1 MKTFNHIT
9 TTNEFRELKK
19 KEVNGARQYLI
30 EDNKFYP
37 SITTVLGKD
46 PEKIKSLKQWR
57 KRVGTEEANK
67 ISTQSSRRGTR
78 VHNIIEDYLKNNL
91 DGQYNDNPLGMDMF
105 TTLQPVLDER
115 LDNIHAQEVTLWSDH
130 LGVAGQVDCVA
141 EFDNKISIVDFKTSS
156 KLKKPEWIHDY
167 YKQAAGYAVMWE
179 ERTGIPITQLVIIVT
194 VADELQPQLFVEHRD
209 NWTESLIESIDYYKK
224 EYMNG
229 L

>member
-1 MKTFNHIT
+1 MKTFNHI

-19 KEVNGARQYLI
+19 KEVNGSRQYLI
-30 EDNKFYP
+30 EDNKVYP

-46 PEKIKSLKQWR
+46 PDKIAGLKQWR
-57 KRVGTEEANK
+57 KRVGTKEANK

-78 VHNIIEDYLKNNL
+78 VHNIVEDYLKNDLN
-91 DGQYNDNPLGMDMF
+91 GQYNDNPLGMGMF
-105 TTLQPVLDER
+105 TMIQPVLDER

-141 EFDNKISIVDFKTSS
+141 EFDKKISIVDFKTSS
-156 KLKKPEWIHDY
+156 KPKKPEWIHSY

-179 ERTGIPITQLVIIVT
+179 ERTGIPITQLVVL
-194 VADELQPQLFVEHRD
+194 VMVDGDNPQIFIEHRD
-209 NWTESLIESIDYYKK
+209 NWTKSLIESIDYYKK

>member
-1 MKTFNHIT
+1 MKTFNHI

-19 KEVNGARQYLI
+19 KEVNGSRQYLI
-30 EDNKFYP
+30 EDNKVYP

-46 PEKIKSLKQWR
+46 PDKIAGLKQWR
-57 KRVGTEEANK
+57 KRVGTKEANK

-78 VHNIIEDYLKNNL
+78 VHNIVEDYLKNDLN
-91 DGQYNDNPLGMDMF
+91 GQYNDNPLGMGMF
-105 TTLQPVLDER
+105 TAIQPVLDER

-156 KLKKPEWIHDY
+156 KPKKPEWIHSY

-179 ERTGIPITQLVIIVT
+179 ERTGIPITQLVVL
-194 VADELQPQLFVEHRD
+194 VMVDGDNPQIFIEHRD
-209 NWTESLIESIDYYKK
+209 NWTKSLIESIDYYKK

>member
-1 MKTFNHIT
+1 MKIFNHI

-19 KEVNGARQYLI
+19 KEVNGSRQYLI
-30 EDNKFYP
+30 EDNKVYP

-46 PEKIKSLKQWR
+46 PDKIAGLKQWR
-57 KRVGTEEANK
+57 KRVGTKEANK

-78 VHNIIEDYLKNNL
+78 VHNIVEDYLKNDLN
-91 DGQYNDNPLGMDMF
+91 GQYNDNPLGMGMF
-105 TTLQPVLDER
+105 TMIQPVLDER

-141 EFDNKISIVDFKTSS
+141 EFDKKISIVDFKTSS
-156 KLKKPEWIHDY
+156 KPKKPEWIHSY

-179 ERTGIPITQLVIIVT
+179 ERTGIPITQLVVL
-194 VADELQPQLFVEHRD
+194 VMVDGDNPQIFIEHRD
-209 NWTESLIESIDYYKK
+209 NWTKSLIESIDYYKK

>member
-1 MKTFNHIT
+1 MKTFNHI

-19 KEVNGARQYLI
+19 KEVNGSRQYLI
-30 EDNKFYP
+30 EDNKVYP

-46 PEKIKSLKQWR
+46 PDKIAGLKQWR
-57 KRVGTEEANK
+57 KRIGTKEANK

-78 VHNIIEDYLKNNL
+78 VHNIVEDYLKNDLN
-91 DGQYNDNPLGMDMF
+91 GQYNDNPLGMDMF
-105 TTLQPVLDER
+105 TMIQPVLDER

-141 EFDNKISIVDFKTSS
+141 EFDKKISIVDFKTSS
-156 KLKKPEWIHDY
+156 KPKKPEWIHSY

-179 ERTGIPITQLVIIVT
+179 ERTGIPITQLVVL
-194 VADELQPQLFVEHRD
+194 VMVDGDNPQIFIEHRD
-209 NWTESLIESIDYYKK
+209 NWTKSLIESIDYYKK

>member
-1 MKTFNHIT
+1 MKTFNHI

-19 KEVNGARQYLI
+19 KEVDGSRQYLI
-30 EDNKFYP
+30 EDNKVYP

-46 PEKIKSLKQWR
+46 PDKIAGLKKWR
-57 KRVGTEEANK
+57 KRIGTKEANK

-78 VHNIIEDYLKNNL
+78 VHNIVEDYLKNNL
-91 DGQYNDNPLGMDMF
+91 NGQYRDNPLGMDMF

-141 EFDNKISIVDFKTSS
+141 EFDKKISIVDFKTSS
-156 KLKKPEWIHDY
+156 KPKKPEWIHSY

-179 ERTGIPITQLVIIVT
+179 ERTGIPITQLVVL
-194 VADELQPQLFVEHRD
+194 VMVDGDNPQIFIEHRD
-209 NWTESLIESIDYYKK
+209 NWTKSLIESIDYYKK

>member
-9 TTNEFRELKK
+9 TNEFRELKR
-19 KEVNGARQYLI
+19 KEVDGTRQYLI

-46 PEKIKSLKQWR
+46 PDKIAGLKQWR
-57 KRVGTEEANK
+57 KRVGTKEANK

-78 VHNIIEDYLKNNL
+78 VHNIVEDYLKNDLN
-91 DGQYNDNPLGMDMF
+91 GQYNDNPLGMDMF

-156 KLKKPEWIHDY
+156 KLKKPEWIHSY
-167 YKQAAGYAVMWE
+167 YKQAAGY
-179 ERTGIPITQLVIIVT
+179 L
-194 VADELQPQLFVEHRD
+194 
-209 NWTESLIESIDYYKK
+209 SLIHI
-224 EYMNG
+224 
-229 L
+229 

>member
-1 MKTFNHIT
+1 MKTFNHI

-19 KEVNGARQYLI
+19 KEVNGSRQYLI
-30 EDNKFYP
+30 EDNKVYP

-46 PEKIKSLKQWR
+46 PDKIAGLKQWR
-57 KRVGTEEANK
+57 KRVGTKEANK

-78 VHNIIEDYLKNNL
+78 VHNIVEDYLKNDMN
-91 DGQYNDNPLGMDMF
+91 GQYNDNPLGMGMF
-105 TTLQPVLDER
+105 TMIQPVLDER

-141 EFDNKISIVDFKTSS
+141 EFDKKISIVDFKTSS
-156 KLKKPEWIHDY
+156 KPKKPEWIHSY

-179 ERTGIPITQLVIIVT
+179 ERTGIPITQLVVL
-194 VADELQPQLFVEHRD
+194 VMVDGDNPQIFIEHRD
-209 NWTESLIESIDYYKK
+209 NWTKSLIESIDYYKK

>member
-1 MKTFNHIT
+1 MKIFNHIT

-19 KEVNGARQYLI
+19 KEVNGSRQYLI
-30 EDNKFYP
+30 EDNKVYP

-46 PEKIKSLKQWR
+46 PDKIAGLKQWR
-57 KRVGTEEANK
+57 KRVGTKEANK

-78 VHNIIEDYLKNNL
+78 VHNIVEDYLKNDLN
-91 DGQYNDNPLGMDMF
+91 GQYNDNPLGMGMF
-105 TTLQPVLDER
+105 TMIQPVLDER

-141 EFDNKISIVDFKTSS
+141 EFDKKISIVDFKTSS
-156 KLKKPEWIHDY
+156 KPKKPEWIHSY

-179 ERTGIPITQLVIIVT
+179 ERTGIPITQLVVL
-194 VADELQPQLFVEHRD
+194 VMVDGDNPQIFIEHRD
-209 NWTESLIESIDYYKK
+209 NWTKSLIESIDYYKK

>member
-1 MKTFNHIT
+1 MKTFNHI

-19 KEVNGARQYLI
+19 KEVNGSRQYLI
-30 EDNKFYP
+30 EDNKVYP

-46 PEKIKSLKQWR
+46 PDKIAGLKQWR
-57 KRVGTEEANK
+57 KRVGTKEANK

-78 VHNIIEDYLKNNL
+78 VHNIVEDYLKNDLN
-91 DGQYNDNPLGMDMF
+91 GQYNDNPLGMGMF
-105 TTLQPVLDER
+105 TAIQPVLDER

-141 EFDNKISIVDFKTSS
+141 EFDKKISIVDFKTSS
-156 KLKKPEWIHDY
+156 KPKKPEWIHSY

-179 ERTGIPITQLVIIVT
+179 ERTGIPITQLVVL
-194 VADELQPQLFVEHRD
+194 VMVDGDNPQIFIEHRD
-209 NWTESLIESIDYYKK
+209 NWTKSLIESIDYYKK

>member
-1 MKTFNHIT
+1 MKIFNHIT
-9 TTNEFRELKK
+9 TTNAFRELKK
-19 KEVNGARQYLI
+19 KEVNGSRQYLI

-46 PEKIKSLKQWR
+46 PDKIAGLKQWR
-57 KRVGTEEANK
+57 KRVGTKEANK

-78 VHNIIEDYLKNNL
+78 VHNIVEDYLKNDLN
-91 DGQYNDNPLGMDMF
+91 GQYNDNPLGMGMF

-141 EFDNKISIVDFKTSS
+141 EFDKKISIVDFKTSS
-156 KLKKPEWIHDY
+156 KPKKPEWIHSY

-179 ERTGIPITQLVIIVT
+179 ERTGIPITQLVVL
-194 VADELQPQLFVEHRD
+194 VMVDGDNPQIFIEHRD

>member
-1 MKTFNHIT
+1 MKTFNHI

-19 KEVNGARQYLI
+19 KEVNGSRQYLI
-30 EDNKFYP
+30 EDNKVYP

-46 PEKIKSLKQWR
+46 PDKIAGLKQWR
-57 KRVGTEEANK
+57 KRVGTKEANK

-78 VHNIIEDYLKNNL
+78 VHNIVEDYLKNDLN
-91 DGQYNDNPLGMDMF
+91 GQYNDNPLGMGMF
-105 TTLQPVLDER
+105 TMIQPVLDER

-156 KLKKPEWIHDY
+156 KPKKPEWIHSY

-179 ERTGIPITQLVIIVT
+179 ERTGIPITQLVVL
-194 VADELQPQLFVEHRD
+194 VMVDGDNPQIFIEHRD
-209 NWTESLIESIDYYKK
+209 NWTKSLIESIDYYKK

>member
-1 MKTFNHIT
+1 MKIFNHIT
-9 TTNEFRELKK
+9 TTNAFRELKK
-19 KEVNGARQYLI
+19 KEVNGSRQYLI
-30 EDNKFYP
+30 EDDKFYP

-46 PEKIKSLKQWR
+46 PDKIAGLKQWR
-57 KRVGTEEANK
+57 KRVGTKEANK

-78 VHNIIEDYLKNNL
+78 VHNIVEDYLKNDLN
-91 DGQYNDNPLGMDMF
+91 GQYNDNPLGMDMF

-141 EFDNKISIVDFKTSS
+141 EFDKKISIVDFKTSS
-156 KLKKPEWIHDY
+156 KPKKPEWIHSY

-179 ERTGIPITQLVIIVT
+179 ERTGIPITQLVVL
-194 VADELQPQLFVEHRD
+194 VMVDGDNPQIFIEHRD
-209 NWTESLIESIDYYKK
+209 NWTKSLIESIDYYKK